1 MNRSAVTEDGSPA
14 LSSVAPVRSP
24 AMEDELDL
32 GRYLRMI
39 FRGWPLIIVGAV
51 LGGAAGVA
59 AANRRPILYEAVTTI
74 LIGRSN
80 TNVASATSRALLEN
94 RTIAAQTLADIGLP
108 LSPQGFVS
116 GALVVEQVP
125 GTNVMKVKVTLG
137 DPVKAAQ
144 ASRSLSQK
152 AVELNR
158 RIASEEGSAIRS
170 QLKALLDQAAD
181 RLKGA
186 EEQYVRYQDQ
196 AQVELL
202 KKDTERM
209 IAERGEL
216 LRLRID
222 IEGEKARLAA
232 AEQEIQKQDRVLSV
246 PRAVAAEAA
255 LQRGAS
261 RAAAAD
267 SNAAVVRR
275 AGDEIAA
282 LTQATEK
289 PLPSPMTRE
298 SAKTGLDDLRRQQ
311 NDIRSAPVAPDSGK
325 DVYKELDKRFAAQ
338 SAAAVATQDALE
350 QLAASGRSE
359 SGSELLD
366 LSHPFVNPVYQTLAF
381 QIVTSRTR
389 LAALE
394 RQQRE
399 MTVVGKLGGDRF
411 GELSTLYRRTG
422 ELARLENNL
431 DLARRIYGDLTVKY
445 EQSRAESVGTMVQL
459 QVVDEAVTPEQPLPR
474 KRTQSAALGLTAGL
488 VLGGLAALAW
498 GSLTDRATA

>member
-1 MNRSAVTEDGSPA
+1 MNRSAVTEDGGPA
-14 LSSVAPVRSP
+14 LSSAAPVRSSV
-24 AMEDELDL
+24 MEDELDL
-32 GRYLRMI
+32 GRYIRMI
-39 FRGWPLIIVGAV
+39 FRGWPLIVVGAM
-51 LGGAAGVA
+51 LGAVAGVA

-80 TNVASATSRALLEN
+80 TTVASATSRALLEN
-94 RTIAAQTLADIGLP
+94 RTIAAQTLAEIGVP

-152 AVELNR
+152 AVDLNR

-232 AEQEIQKQDRVLSV
+232 AEQEIQKQDRLLSV

-255 LQRGAS
+255 LQRIAS

-275 AGDEIAA
+275 AGDEVAA
-282 LTQATEK
+282 LTQATGK
-289 PLPSPMTRE
+289 PLPSPMSRE

-311 NDIRSAPVAPDSGK
+311 NDIRSAPDSGK
-325 DVYKELDKRFAAQ
+325 DVYKDLDKRFAAQ
-338 SAAAVATQDALE
+338 SSAAVATQEALE

-359 SGSELLD
+359 SDPELLD

-381 QIVTSRTR
+381 QIATSRTR

-399 MTVVGKLGGDRF
+399 MIVVGKLGGDRF
-411 GELSTLYRRTG
+411 GELSNLYRRTS

-474 KRTQSAALGLTAGL
+474 RRTQTAALGLTAGL

-498 GSLTDRATA
+498 GSLADRATA